1 MSVSLRD
8 VAKAAKV
15 SVGTVSNVLN
25 KPEIVA
31 PSTLARVQATIKE
44 LGFVPNGFA
53 RQLRSGTSRTLGL
66 VVPDVSNP
74 FFTEVARGVEDAAS
88 KRDYAVFLCNSDE
101 SRVKEDR
108 YINVLMEQQVRG
120 VLITPADTHADRLDA
135 LRERGISVTLLDRE
149 MKGQMQCS
157 VSVDDV
163 NGGQIAI
170 EYLASLGHKY
180 IAWVCGPESIPQV
193 GDRSAGVA
201 KAAKVASVE
210 IETVR
215 VPLMNTVQG
224 EEAGRVILE
233 LGQRPTAIFCAN
245 DLLALGVM
253 RTLTSQKIKIPEQIS
268 VLGYDNI
275 EFASSAGIP
284 LSSIAQP
291 SYQMGITAANLLL
304 DECEAGEDHRHQQ
317 IRFQPQLV
325 ERASTATAPK

>member
-25 KPEIVA
+25 RPEVVA
-31 PSTLARVQATIKE
+31 PETLARVQATIKE

-53 RQLRSGTSRTLGL
+53 RHLRSGQSRTLGL
-66 VVPDVSNP
+66 IVPDVANP

-101 SRVKEDR
+101 SASKEDR
-108 YINVLMEQQVRG
+108 YINVLIQQQVRG
-120 VLITPADTHADRLDA
+120 VIITPADMKSDRLEA
-135 LRERGISVTLLDRE
+135 MRERGIAVTLLDRE
-149 MKGQMQCS
+149 IKGRKQCS

-163 NGGQIAI
+163 HGGQIAI
-170 EYLASLGHKY
+170 EYLAGLGHKN

-193 GDRSAGVA
+193 ADRGAGVT
-201 KAAKVASVE
+201 KAAKVAGTK
-210 IETVR
+210 IETIR
-215 VPLMNTVQG
+215 VPLMNATKG
-224 EEAGRVILE
+224 EEAAKKILE
-233 LGQRPTAIFCAN
+233 LDVMPTAIFCAN

-253 RTLTSQKIKIPEQIS
+253 RALLASKVRIPDQVS

-275 EFASSAGIP
+275 EFAPSAAVP

-291 SYQMGITAANLLL
+291 SYQMGVTAADLLL
-304 DECEAGEDHRHQQ
+304 NECEDGDNHEHQQ

-325 ERASTATAPK
+325 ERASTGKR

>member
-25 KPEIVA
+25 RPEVVA
-31 PSTLARVQATIKE
+31 PETLARVQATIKE

-53 RQLRSGTSRTLGL
+53 RHLRSGQSRTLGL
-66 VVPDVSNP
+66 IVPDVANP

-101 SRVKEDR
+101 SASKEDR
-108 YINVLMEQQVRG
+108 YINVLIQQQVRG
-120 VLITPADTHADRLDA
+120 VLITPADMKSDRLEA
-135 LRERGISVTLLDRE
+135 MRERGIAVTLLDRE
-149 MKGQMQCS
+149 IKGRKQCS

-163 NGGQIAI
+163 HGGQIAI
-170 EYLASLGHKY
+170 EYLAGLGHKN

-193 GDRSAGVA
+193 ADRGAGVT
-201 KAAKVASVE
+201 KAAKVAGAK

-215 VPLMNTVQG
+215 VPLMNAAKG
-224 EEAGRVILE
+224 EEAAKNILE
-233 LGQRPTAIFCAN
+233 LDVMPTAIFCAN

-253 RTLTSQKIKIPEQIS
+253 RALLANKVRIPEQVS

-275 EFASSAGIP
+275 EFAPSAAVP

-291 SYQMGITAANLLL
+291 SYQMGVTAADLLL
-304 DECEAGEDHRHQQ
+304 NECEDGENHEHQQ

-325 ERASTATAPK
+325 ERASTGKR

>member
-8 VAKAAKV
+8 VAMAAQV

-25 KPEIVA
+25 RPEVVA
-31 PSTLARVQATIKE
+31 PMTLARVQEIIKD

-53 RQLRSGTSRTLGL
+53 RHLRSGHSRTLGL
-66 VVPDVSNP
+66 IVPDVANP

-101 SRVKEDR
+101 SATKEDR
-108 YINVLMEQQVRG
+108 YVNVLIQQQVRG
-120 VLITPADTHADRLDA
+120 VLITPADMKSDRLEVM
-135 LRERGISVTLLDRE
+135 RERGIAVTLLDRE
-149 MKGQMQCS
+149 IKGRKQCS

-163 NGGQIAI
+163 HGGQIAI
-170 EYLASLGHKY
+170 EYLAGLGHKN

-193 GDRSAGVA
+193 ADRGAGVT
-201 KAAKVASVE
+201 KAAKVAGAK
-210 IETVR
+210 IETIR
-215 VPLMNTVQG
+215 VPLMNAAKG
-224 EEAGRVILE
+224 EEAAKRILE
-233 LGQRPTAIFCAN
+233 LDAMPTAIFCAN

-253 RTLTSQKIKIPEQIS
+253 RALLANKVRIPEQVS

-275 EFASSAGIP
+275 EFAPSAAVP

-291 SYQMGITAANLLL
+291 SYQMGVTAADLLL
-304 DECEAGEDHRHQQ
+304 NECEDGENHEHQQ

-325 ERASTATAPK
+325 ERASTGKR

>member
-25 KPEIVA
+25 RPEVVA
-31 PSTLARVQATIKE
+31 PETLARVQATIKE

-53 RQLRSGTSRTLGL
+53 RHLRSGQSRTLGL
-66 VVPDVSNP
+66 IVPDVANP

-101 SRVKEDR
+101 SATKEDR
-108 YINVLMEQQVRG
+108 YVNVLIQQQVRG
-120 VLITPADTHADRLDA
+120 VLITPADMKSDRLEVM
-135 LRERGISVTLLDRE
+135 RERGIAVTLLDRE
-149 MKGQMQCS
+149 IKGRKQCS

-163 NGGQIAI
+163 HGGQIAI
-170 EYLASLGHKY
+170 EYLAGLGHKN

-193 GDRSAGVA
+193 ADRGAGVT
-201 KAAKVASVE
+201 KAAKVAGAK
-210 IETVR
+210 IETIR
-215 VPLMNTVQG
+215 VPLMNAAKG
-224 EEAGRVILE
+224 EEAAKRILE
-233 LGQRPTAIFCAN
+233 LDEMPTAIFCAN

-253 RTLTSQKIKIPEQIS
+253 RALLASKVRIPEQVS

-275 EFASSAGIP
+275 EFAPSAAVP

-291 SYQMGITAANLLL
+291 SYQMGVTAADLLL
-304 DECEAGEDHRHQQ
+304 NECEDGENHEHQQ

-325 ERASTATAPK
+325 ERASTGKR

>member
-25 KPEIVA
+25 RPDVVA
-31 PSTLARVQATIKE
+31 PETLARVEATIKE

-53 RQLRSGTSRTLGL
+53 RHLRSGQSRTLGL
-66 VVPDVSNP
+66 IVPDVANP

-101 SRVKEDR
+101 SASKEDR
-108 YINVLMEQQVRG
+108 YINVLIQQQVRG
-120 VLITPADTHADRLDA
+120 VLITPADMKSDRLEVM
-135 LRERGISVTLLDRE
+135 RERGIAVTLLDRE
-149 MKGQMQCS
+149 IKGRKQCS

-163 NGGQIAI
+163 HGGQIAI
-170 EYLASLGHKY
+170 EYLAGLGHKN

-193 GDRSAGVA
+193 ADRGAGVT
-201 KAAKVASVE
+201 KAAKVAGAK

-215 VPLMNTVQG
+215 VPLMNAAKG
-224 EEAGRVILE
+224 EEAAKKILD
-233 LGQRPTAIFCAN
+233 LDVMPSAIFCAN

-253 RTLTSQKIKIPEQIS
+253 RALLANKVRIPEQVS

-275 EFASSAGIP
+275 EFAPSAAVP

-291 SYQMGITAANLLL
+291 SYQMGVTAADLLL
-304 DECEAGEDHRHQQ
+304 NECEDGENHEHQQ

-325 ERASTATAPK
+325 ERASTGKR

>member
-25 KPEIVA
+25 RPDVVA
-31 PSTLARVQATIKE
+31 PETLARVQATIKE

-53 RQLRSGTSRTLGL
+53 RHLRSGQSRTLGL
-66 VVPDVSNP
+66 IVPDVANP

-101 SRVKEDR
+101 SASKEDR
-108 YINVLMEQQVRG
+108 YINVLIQQQVRG
-120 VLITPADTHADRLDA
+120 VLITPADMKSDRLEA
-135 LRERGISVTLLDRE
+135 MRERGIAVTLLDRE
-149 MKGQMQCS
+149 IKGRKQCS

-163 NGGQIAI
+163 HGGQIAI
-170 EYLASLGHKY
+170 EYLAGLGHKN

-193 GDRSAGVA
+193 ADRGAGVT
-201 KAAKVASVE
+201 KAAKVAGAK
-210 IETVR
+210 IETIR
-215 VPLMNTVQG
+215 VPLMNATKG
-224 EEAGRVILE
+224 EEAAKKILE
-233 LGQRPTAIFCAN
+233 LDVMPTAIFCAN

-253 RTLTSQKIKIPEQIS
+253 RALLASKVRIPEQVS

-275 EFASSAGIP
+275 EFAPSAAVP

-291 SYQMGITAANLLL
+291 SYQMGVTAADLLL
-304 DECEAGEDHRHQQ
+304 NECEDGDSHEHQQ

-325 ERASTATAPK
+325 ERASTGKR

>member
-25 KPEIVA
+25 RPDVVA
-31 PSTLARVQATIKE
+31 PETLARVQATIKE

-53 RQLRSGTSRTLGL
+53 RHLRSGQSRTLGL
-66 VVPDVSNP
+66 IVPDVANP

-101 SRVKEDR
+101 SATKEDR
-108 YINVLMEQQVRG
+108 YVNVLIQQQVRG
-120 VLITPADTHADRLDA
+120 VLITPADMKSDRLETM
-135 LRERGISVTLLDRE
+135 RERGIAVTLLDRE
-149 MKGQMQCS
+149 IKGRKQCS

-163 NGGQIAI
+163 HGGQLAI
-170 EYLASLGHKY
+170 EYLSGLGHTN

-193 GDRSAGVA
+193 ADRGSGVA
-201 KAAKVASVE
+201 KAAKASGAH
-210 IETVR
+210 IETIR
-215 VPLMNTVQG
+215 VPLMNATKG
-224 EEAGRVILE
+224 EEAAKKILDLKE
-233 LGQRPTAIFCAN
+233 MPTAVFCAN

-253 RTLTSQKIKIPEQIS
+253 RALQANKVRIPDQMS

-275 EFASSAGIP
+275 EFAPSAAVP
-284 LSSIAQP
+284 LSSISQP
-291 SYQMGITAANLLL
+291 AYQMGVTAADLLL
-304 DECEAGEDHRHQQ
+304 NECEDGENHEHQQ

-325 ERASTATAPK
+325 ERASTGKR

>member
-25 KPEIVA
+25 RPDVVA
-31 PSTLARVQATIKE
+31 PETLARVQATIKE

-53 RQLRSGTSRTLGL
+53 RHLRSGQSRTLGL
-66 VVPDVSNP
+66 IVPDVANP

-101 SRVKEDR
+101 SATKEDR
-108 YINVLMEQQVRG
+108 YVNVLIQQQVRG
-120 VLITPADTHADRLDA
+120 VLITPADMKSDRLETM
-135 LRERGISVTLLDRE
+135 RERGISVTLLDRE
-149 MKGQMQCS
+149 IKGRKQCS

-163 NGGQIAI
+163 HGGQLAI
-170 EYLASLGHKY
+170 EFLSGLGHTN

-193 GDRSAGVA
+193 ADRGSGVA
-201 KAAKVASVE
+201 KAAKASGTH
-210 IETVR
+210 IETIR
-215 VPLMNTVQG
+215 VPLMNATKG
-224 EEAGRVILE
+224 EEAAKKILE
-233 LGQRPTAIFCAN
+233 LKEMPTAVFCAN

-253 RTLTSQKIKIPEQIS
+253 RALQANKVRIPDQMS

-275 EFASSAGIP
+275 EFAPSAAVP
-284 LSSIAQP
+284 LSSISQP
-291 SYQMGITAANLLL
+291 AYQMGVTAADLLL
-304 DECEAGEDHRHQQ
+304 NECEDGENHEHQQ

-325 ERASTATAPK
+325 ERASTGKR

>member
-25 KPEIVA
+25 RPDVVA
-31 PSTLARVQATIKE
+31 PETLARVQATIKE

-53 RQLRSGTSRTLGL
+53 RHLRSGQSRTLGL
-66 VVPDVSNP
+66 IVPDVANP

-101 SRVKEDR
+101 SATKEDR
-108 YINVLMEQQVRG
+108 YINVLIQQQVRG
-120 VLITPADTHADRLDA
+120 VLITPADMKSDRLEA
-135 LRERGISVTLLDRE
+135 MRERGIAVTLLDRE
-149 MKGQMQCS
+149 IKGRKQCS

-163 NGGQIAI
+163 HGGQIAI
-170 EYLASLGHKY
+170 EYLAGLGHKN

-193 GDRSAGVA
+193 ADRGAGVT
-201 KAAKVASVE
+201 KAAKVAGAK
-210 IETVR
+210 IETIR
-215 VPLMNTVQG
+215 VPLMNAAKG
-224 EEAGRVILE
+224 EEAAKKILGLDE
-233 LGQRPTAIFCAN
+233 MPSAIFCAN

-253 RTLTSQKIKIPEQIS
+253 RALLASKVRIPEQVS

-275 EFASSAGIP
+275 EFAPSAAVP

-291 SYQMGITAANLLL
+291 SYQMGVTAADLLL
-304 DECEAGEDHRHQQ
+304 NECEDGDSHEHQQ

-325 ERASTATAPK
+325 ERASTGKR